1 MVPPTP
7 LASLS
12 SLADRF
18 ATIIHHRQGPYLTP
32 GNHIVIQNLGCF
44 LFGRFRLPIF
54 TCDRIF
60 SFGEIHFSG
69 VFCPV
74 VLGTL
79 YFTCDRNNCF
89 YLHPRNARP
98 PRMIALAAA
107 LTLGPICSSRT
118 SLELEPPVIP
128 CWMSPCVGLLLLCD
142 RLLVWVEGA
151 RDFARDFALD
161 FGRGAGA
168 SGGISS
174 DRLA

>member
-79 YFTCDRNNCF
+79 Y
-89 YLHPRNARP
+89 LHATGIRVIFLRDFVFIFHHAR
-98 PRMIALAAA
+98 ID
-107 LTLGPICSSRT
+107 
-118 SLELEPPVIP
+118 
-128 CWMSPCVGLLLLCD
+128 LLQ
-142 RLLVWVEGA
+142 RLL
-151 RDFARDFALD
+151 
-161 FGRGAGA
+161 
-168 SGGISS
+168 SPPP
-174 DRLA
+174 